1 MCSFAYVS
9 AYDAHIFTGRVCPP
23 DGRSSQDSTALGS
36 GWNTHSEADS
46 DRSARLHGR
55 RSATGVGFSRSAEA
69 IDCLLPGVERG
80 PEAGS
85 QEPKASA
92 GTVLYLSRNRASRIA
107 RRGWRGNELQAQGL
121 YRIDGRCR
129 PRRDIKVDRRS
140 QGSIGE
146 VWVRLVFAFLRD
158 QRVRIAGPER
168 RNSLSARCW
177 YRSWYQHSPV
187 FVTTSARR
195 SHQDRES
202 ETAPS
207 LCASPTQAPTSDQPP
222 RTCAPPR
229 ECEAIKASGAKAGA
243 GAQAPL

>member
-92 GTVLYLSRNRASRIA
+92 GTVLYLSRNRASRIP
-107 RRGWRGNELQAQGL
+107 RRGRRGMNFKRKVFTELMDAV
-121 YRIDGRCR
+121 GR
-129 PRRDIKVDRRS
+129 
-140 QGSIGE
+140 GE
-146 VWVRLVFAFLRD
+146 ISKLIVAHKDRLVRFGFAWFSHFCEINGCELLVLNAETLSPQEEMVQDLMTIVDCFSSRLYGLRNYKKALKAA
-158 QRVRIAGPER
+158 I
-168 RNSLSARCW
+168 
-177 YRSWYQHSPV
+177 
-187 FVTTSARR
+187 
-195 SHQDRES
+195 
-202 ETAPS
+202 
-207 LCASPTQAPTSDQPP
+207 TQ
-222 RTCAPPR
+222 
-229 ECEAIKASGAKAGA
+229 
-243 GAQAPL
+243 